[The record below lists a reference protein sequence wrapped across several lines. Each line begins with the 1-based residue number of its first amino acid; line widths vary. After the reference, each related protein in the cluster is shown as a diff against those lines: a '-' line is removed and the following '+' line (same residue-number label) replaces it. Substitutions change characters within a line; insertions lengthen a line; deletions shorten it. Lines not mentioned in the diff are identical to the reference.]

1 MSLQCFRKIA
11 GSLPQQFV
19 SALKSIFW
27 ITLNIF
33 CLNLSWD
40 LKNNFTWPSFLFS
53 KFFFGT
59 LSQFLGSLLF
69 PRNFYVKGMA
79 CTLTKKRKMWSSFK
93 QTDVRSSNSMW
104 LNKYVFWSRKRPKLD
119 IKWSFVNVSSFL
131 ALYGN
136 TFLRSLALLWCSLE
150 SFQQKTNSRTWS
162 PKLTRSNIQWWP

>member
-1 MSLQCFRKIA
+1 MLTIDFDLFIETLVAPGCESNCAIQINWEQIGVDGWIYSFFLSF
-11 GSLPQQFV
+11 LPIFV
-19 SALKSIFW
+19 LALKSIFW

-69 PRNFYVKGMA
+69 PRNFYVKGIA

-93 QTDVRSSNSMW
+93 QTDDRSSTSLW
-104 LNKYVFWSRKRPKLD
+104 LNEYVFRSRKRQKLD
-119 IKWSFVNVSSFL
+119 IKWAFVRVGSF
-131 ALYGN
+131 
-136 TFLRSLALLWCSLE
+136 
-150 SFQQKTNSRTWS
+150 
-162 PKLTRSNIQWWP
+162 